1 MRVKVAVVFIIV
13 CRLLLCRFPVTVLP
27 PALIVSSITS
37 PVSAF
42 TTIPSETRRFG
53 FWMRGLTMDDSAS
66 GLNVTRCRA

>member
-27 PALIVSSITS
+27 PALIVSSMTS

-42 TTIPSETRRFG
+42 TAIPSDTRRFVFWTRG
-53 FWMRGLTMDDSAS
+53 FTMDNSVS